1 MNSKLLTSITAIV
14 LLLIGCKKEEK
25 PQSATTQPSAVEVTP
40 KSFGREAEKDL
51 IEMKRLAQMAK
62 NKVTASKT
70 RTAFTQ
76 WAGAITRYKQLYGFY
91 PNIGATYDSSKDTV
105 HLLDN
110 PATNLKFVKAL
121 SGKLPTGIPL
131 SALDRK
137 HLNKNGE
144 EFCTFSQ
151 SDFDDLANLAER
163 SMIVDGF
170 GNTKIRLIFDTDN
183 NRVIRNIQASDLPE
197 EISAAATE
205 GGIEARVIIY
215 SKGENGAP
223 DIVAIQ

>member
-1 MNSKLLTSITAIV
+1 MNSKLLTSITAVV
-14 LLLIGCKKEEK
+14 LLLSGCKKEEK
-25 PQSATTQPSAVEVTP
+25 SQSAATQPSAVEVTP
-40 KSFGREAEKDL
+40 KNFGREAEKDL

-70 RTAFTQ
+70 QTAFTQ
-76 WAGAITRYKQLYGFY
+76 WAGAITRYKQVYGFY

-144 EFCTFSQ
+144 EFWTFSQ

-163 SMIVDGF
+163 SMVVDGF
-170 GNTKIRLIFDTDN
+170 GNNKIRVIFDTDN
-183 NRVIRNIQASDLPE
+183 NSVIRNIQANDLPE
-197 EISAAATE
+197 EISTAATE
-205 GGIEARVIIY
+205 GGIKARVIIY

-223 DIVAIQ
+223 DVVVVL